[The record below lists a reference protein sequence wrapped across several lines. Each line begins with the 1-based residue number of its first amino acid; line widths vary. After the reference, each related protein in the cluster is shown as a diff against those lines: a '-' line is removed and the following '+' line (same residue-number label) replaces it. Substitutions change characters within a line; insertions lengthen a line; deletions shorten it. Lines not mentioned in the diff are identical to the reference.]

1 MLRKVQNFVKTKSS
15 VGVQKRK
22 RSTILES
29 ALESKA
35 ASTPDHQ
42 CVGALPSLMEWYQKH
57 SCSLCWLLL
66 LRKSF
71 GLGRI
76 RKGDLELISSGSQL
90 KTRMCKRFVRELT
103 WCHYYSSIL
112 CSTYRTY
119 AASVWWKLI
128 CMNSN
133 FEDFCGHLVAS
144 QIFLAHQ
151 HQADGKLTF
160 YGRNDWISSCFE
172 LLNRH
177 FLPPWT

>member
-15 VGVQKRK
+15 VSVQKRK
-22 RSTILES
+22 ISTILQS

-71 GLGRI
+71 GLSRI
-76 RKGDLELISSGSQL
+76 RNGDLELITSGSQL
-90 KTRMCKRFVRELT
+90 KTM
-103 WCHYYSSIL
+103 
-112 CSTYRTY
+112 YRTY
-119 AASVWWKLI
+119 AVGVWWKLI

-144 QIFLAHQ
+144 QNVLAHQ